1 MNRRALYAALLLSL
15 CATAWMAFQPDD
27 GDSRAAPLARESP
40 TRPSPAVASLGAG
53 RIPRAVMPWPA
64 PPKARDAT
72 PWPIDSGALAA
83 WSSPPP
89 PPAPPPVVSSVVADA
104 TPAAPTAP
112 AFPYQLIGRLE
123 GDGPVTALLYGPLRT
138 LSVKAQD
145 TIDGQW
151 RVEAV
156 LPTGVSLLWLPGG
169 RKQTVSFRPS

>member
-1 MNRRALYAALLLSL
+1 MNRRVLYVLLAL
-15 CATAWMAFQPDD
+15 
-27 GDSRAAPLARESP
+27 
-40 TRPSPAVASLGAG
+40 SLGATVWLALQPEEGDSGASPVARDAPVPAPSSAAALGPG
-53 RIPRAVMPWPA
+53 RAPRAATPWPA

-72 PWPIDSGALAA
+72 PWPTRSDALAA
-83 WSSPPP
+83 WAPP
-89 PPAPPPVVSSVVADA
+89 PPAPPPPPATRVVDA
-104 TPAAPTAP
+104 TPPAPTAP

-123 GDGPVTALLYGPLRT
+123 GDGQPTALLNSPLRT

-169 RKQTVSFRPS
+169 QKQTVSFRPS

>member
-15 CATAWMAFQPDD
+15 CATAWLAFQPDD
-27 GDSRAAPLARESP
+27 GDSRTAPLARES
-40 TRPSPAVASLGAG
+40 TARPAPVGASTGAG
-53 RIPRAVMPWPA
+53 RSPRALTPWPA

-72 PWPIDSGALAA
+72 PWPIGSGALAG
-83 WSSPPP
+83 WSPPPP
-89 PPAPPPVVSSVVADA
+89 PPAPPPVVSRVVADA

-123 GDGPVTALLYGPLRT
+123 GDGPATALFNGPLRT

-169 RKQTVSFRPS
+169 QKQIVAFRPS

>member
-15 CATAWMAFQPDD
+15 CATAWLAFLPDD
-27 GDSRAAPLARESP
+27 GDGSRAAPARESQA
-40 TRPSPAVASLGAG
+40 RPAPVVASPGAG
-53 RIPRAVMPWPA
+53 RNPRAVVPWPA
-64 PPKARDAT
+64 SPKARDAS
-72 PWPIDSGALAA
+72 PWPIGSAALAG
-83 WSSPPP
+83 WSPPPP
-89 PPAPPPVVSSVVADA
+89 PPAPPPVVSRAVADA

-123 GDGPVTALLYGPLRT
+123 GDGPATALFNSPLRT

-169 RKQTVSFRPS
+169 QKQTVSFRPS